1 MAENRLS
8 FALNKVNLYG
18 QMSLV
23 KLFPLDFF
31 SPSIKKEL

>member
-1 MAENRLS
+1 MGENHLS

-18 QMSLV
+18 QTFLV